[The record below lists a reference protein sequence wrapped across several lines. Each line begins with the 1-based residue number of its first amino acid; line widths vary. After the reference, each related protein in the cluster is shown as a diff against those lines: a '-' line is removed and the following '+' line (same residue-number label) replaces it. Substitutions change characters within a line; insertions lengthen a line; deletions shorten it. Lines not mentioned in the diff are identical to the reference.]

1 MSGTSAD
8 LLSPVAA
15 GTVAAEATSAEAWV
29 RALIDAEAALARAQA
44 RLGLIPGDVANAL
57 AGARID
63 PADLAVRAR
72 GAGNPVV
79 PLVAALREVAGDQV
93 HAGATSQDI
102 MDTAAMLVA
111 SRVRAAIL
119 ADLGR
124 TADALT
130 GLARRHRDTPM
141 AGRTLGQQA
150 VPTTF
155 GLRAAG
161 WLAAVAEAR
170 DRLAAVRLPT
180 QLGGAAGT
188 LAALGTTELL
198 PLFAEETG
206 LAEPVLP
213 WHTLRA
219 PVAELG
225 AALALVAGA
234 LGKIATDVVLL
245 AQTEIGEVAEPAAP
259 GRGGSSAMPH
269 KRNPVLATMI
279 RSAALRVPAYVQ
291 ILLAAQAAGLDR
303 PTGEWHAEWQPFND
317 CLRLVGGAAETA
329 AELTAGLEVFPDR
342 MRANLREE
350 LLAEYV
356 AGRLAEREGRAAAK
370 ETVARDVREGRPL
383 GDLLPR
389 DDRADGGTGPA
400 SAPRGGS
407 GRRAEAAGDDGS
419 ARSGGPGTA
428 FGVDLAE
435 VIGRAPEL
443 VDRALDAYGQATEPE
458 RIRGE

>member
-1 MSGTSAD
+1 MPAD

-15 GTVAAEATSAEAWV
+15 GTAAESAVSGEAWL
-29 RALIDAEAALARAQA
+29 RALLDSEAALARAQA
-44 RLGLIPGDVANAL
+44 RLGLIPAGVADAI
-57 AGARID
+57 AGARV
-63 PADLAVRAR
+63 DLAELAERAR

-79 PLVAALREVAGDQV
+79 PLVADLRKIAGDHV
-93 HAGATSQDI
+93 HQGATSQDI

-111 SRVRAAIL
+111 DRARSVVL
-119 ADLGR
+119 GDLTR
-124 TADALT
+124 TLDAVA

-141 AGRTLGQQA
+141 AGRTFGQQA

-170 DRLAAVRLPT
+170 DRLRAVRLPA
-180 QLGGAAGT
+180 QLGGAGGT
-188 LAALGTTELL
+188 LAAFGDLRLL

-225 AALALVAGA
+225 AALGLAAGA

-279 RSAALRVPAYVQ
+279 RSAALRVPAY
-291 ILLAAQAAGLDR
+291 AQVLFQSQLAGLER
-303 PTGEWHAEWQPFND
+303 PAGEWHAEWQPLTEA
-317 CLRLVGGAAETA
+317 LRLTGGAAETA

-342 MRANLREE
+342 MRANLRDE
-350 LLAEYV
+350 LVSEHVVAALAEHQ
-356 AGRLAEREGRAAAK
+356 GRREAREAVAAA
-370 ETVARDVREGRPL
+370 VRDGRPL
-383 GDLLPR
+383 GDLLPGG
-389 DDRADGGTGPA
+389 ADPA
-400 SAPRGGS
+400 
-407 GRRAEAAGDDGS
+407 
-419 ARSGGPGTA
+419 
-428 FGVDLAE
+428 DL
-435 VIGRAPEL
+435 VGCAPEL
-443 VDRALDAYGQATEPE
+443 VDRALDAYT
-458 RIRGE
+458 RGTNV